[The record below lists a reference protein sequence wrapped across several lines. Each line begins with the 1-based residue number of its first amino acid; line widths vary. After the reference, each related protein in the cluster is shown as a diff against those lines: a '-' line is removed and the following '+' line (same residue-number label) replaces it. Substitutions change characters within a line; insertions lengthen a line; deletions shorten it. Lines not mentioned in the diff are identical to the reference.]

1 MSAGPDAGMSA
12 GPDAG
17 AAPAEAGLTVER
29 RDGVAW
35 LALNR
40 PASLNAL
47 DADLKEALVAALG
60 AAAED
65 PAVRAVALTGSGR
78 GFCVGQDLRE
88 LSGAYRE
95 GRSPDFAE
103 VLERHYAPTIRLLAG
118 MPKPTVA
125 VVNGVAAGAGVS
137 LALACDLRLAASD
150 SRFRLAFSGIG
161 LIPDAGAT
169 WHLPRLVGLSKAL
182 EIALL
187 GDWVDAAE
195 ALRIGLVNRVFPAEE
210 LAERAE
216 GVLTALASGPTLA
229 LARTKALLR
238 SSLEADLDGALAA
251 EAEAQASSGQTKD
264 HLEGVTAFL
273 EKRPPSFQG
282 A

>member
-1 MSAGPDAGMSA
+1 MSRPADAA
-12 GPDAG
+12 T
-17 AAPAEAGLTVER
+17 AAAGLAVEHR
-29 RDGVAW
+29 SGVAW
-35 LALNR
+35 LVLNR
-40 PASLNAL
+40 PDSLNSL
-47 DADLKEALVAALG
+47 DTGLKEALVAALG

-88 LSGAYRE
+88 LAGAYRA
-95 GRSPDFAE
+95 GQAPDFAA

-125 VVNGVAAGAGVS
+125 VVNGVAAGAGLS
-137 LALACDLRLAASD
+137 LALACDLRLAAAD
-150 SRFRLAFSGIG
+150 SRFRLAFAGIA

-169 WHLPRLVGLSKAL
+169 WHLPRLVGLSRAM

-187 GDWVDAAE
+187 GDWVDAGE
-195 ALRIGLVNRVFPAEE
+195 ALRIGLVNRVFATDELATRAEE
-210 LAERAE
+210 VLA
-216 GVLTALASGPTLA
+216 ALASGPTLA
-229 LARTKALLR
+229 FARTKALLR
-238 SSLEADLDGALAA
+238 ANLQANLDSALTA
-251 EAEAQASSGQTKD
+251 EAEAQAASGQTKD

-282 A
+282 S

>member
-1 MSAGPDAGMSA
+1 MS
-12 GPDAG
+12 
-17 AAPAEAGLTVER
+17 EALLVER
-29 RDGVAW
+29 RSGVAW
-35 LALNR
+35 LTLNR
-40 PASLNAL
+40 PDSLNSL
-47 DADLKEALVAALG
+47 DVPLKEGLVEALE

-88 LSGAYRE
+88 LAGVYRA
-95 GRSPDFAE
+95 GTAPDFAE
-103 VLERHYAPTIRLLAG
+103 LLERHYAPTIRLLAG

-137 LALACDLRLAASD
+137 LALACDLRLASPAT
-150 SRFRLAFSGIG
+150 RFRLAFAGIA

-169 WHLPRLVGLSKAL
+169 WHLPRLVGLSRAM

-187 GDWVDAAE
+187 GDWVEADE

-210 LAERAE
+210 LTERAE
-216 GVLTALASGPTLA
+216 EVLTTLAGGPTVA

-238 SSLEADLDGALAA
+238 ENLQADLDHALAA
-251 EAEAQASSGQTKD
+251 EAEAQAVAGQTKD
-264 HLEGVTAFL
+264 HLEGVAAFA
-273 EKRPPSFQG
+273 EKRSPSFQG
-282 A
+282 N